1 MRARFLSYEEAT
13 ARLPVVREAV
23 VELRRLRERLREVR
37 AALERASAADRM
49 RLEQEAEEL
58 LGRMSEAV
66 RRIEE
71 AGGELKDLD
80 LGLVDFL
87 TLRAGEPVY
96 YCWRL
101 GEPEI
106 RYWHGLDEG
115 FAGRKPIEPEG
126 WTGQPVA

>member
-1 MRARFLSYEEAT
+1 MRRFLSYEEAS
-13 ARLPVVREAV
+13 AHLPAVREAV
-23 VELRRLRERLREVR
+23 LELRRLRERLVLLR
-37 AALERASAADRM
+37 AALEQAGPADRS
-49 RLEQEAEEL
+49 RLEQQAEEIL
-58 LGRMSEAV
+58 ARMSEAV
-66 RRIEE
+66 RRIEQ

-87 TLRAGEPVY
+87 TLRAGQPAY

-115 FAGRKPIEPEG
+115 FAGRKPIDPDG
-126 WTGQPVA
+126 WTGLPVA

>member
-1 MRARFLSYEEAT
+1 MSHEEAS
-13 ARLPVVREAV
+13 AQLPVVREAV
-23 VELRRLRERLREVR
+23 LELRELRDRLRSVQASLEAARAGERSRL
-37 AALERASAADRM
+37 ALEAETL
-49 RLEQEAEEL
+49 LE
-58 LGRMSEAV
+58 RMSGTI

-106 RYWHGLDEG
+106 RYWHGLEEG
-115 FAGRKPIEPEG
+115 FAGRKPIDPEG
-126 WTGQPVA
+126 WTGDPVA

>member
-1 MRARFLSYEEAT
+1 LSYEEAT
-13 ARLPVVREAV
+13 SQLPKVRQAV
-23 VELRRLRERLREVR
+23 VELQALRAELRAAR
-37 AALERASAADRM
+37 AALDRAPSEELQR
-49 RLEQEAEEL
+49 RAEEIL
-58 LGRMSEAV
+58 RDMSEAV
-66 RRIEE
+66 RRIEA

-106 RYWHGLDEG
+106 RYWHGLEEG

-126 WTGQPVA
+126 WTGLPVA

>member
-1 MRARFLSYEEAT
+1 MRRYLSYEEAT
-13 ARLPVVREAV
+13 SQLPKVRQAV
-23 VELRRLRERLREVR
+23 VELQALRAELRAAR
-37 AALERASAADRM
+37 AALDRAPSEELQR
-49 RLEQEAEEL
+49 RAEEIL
-58 LGRMSEAV
+58 RDMWEAV
-66 RRIEE
+66 RRIEA

-106 RYWHGLDEG
+106 RYWHGLEEG

-126 WTGQPVA
+126 WTGLPVA

>member
-1 MRARFLSYEEAT
+1 MRRYLSYEEAT
-13 ARLPVVREAV
+13 SQLPKVRQAV
-23 VELRRLRERLREVR
+23 VELQALRAELRAAR
-37 AALERASAADRM
+37 AALDRAPSEELQR
-49 RLEQEAEEL
+49 RAEEIL
-58 LGRMSEAV
+58 RDMSEAV
-66 RRIEE
+66 RRIEA

-106 RYWHGLDEG
+106 RYWHGLEEG

-126 WTGQPVA
+126 WTGLPVA

>member
-1 MRARFLSYEEAT
+1 MSHEEAS
-13 ARLPVVREAV
+13 AQLPVVREAV
-23 VELRRLRERLREVR
+23 LELRELRDRLRSVQASLEAACAGERNRL
-37 AALERASAADRM
+37 ALEAETL
-49 RLEQEAEEL
+49 LE
-58 LGRMSEAV
+58 RMSGTI

-106 RYWHGLDEG
+106 RYWHGLAEG
-115 FAGRKPIEPEG
+115 FAGRKPIDREG
-126 WTGQPVA
+126 WTGDPVA

>member
-1 MRARFLSYEEAT
+1 MRRFLSYEEAS
-13 ARLPVVREAV
+13 AQLPAVREAV
-23 VELRRLRERLREVR
+23 VELRGLRERLKVIR
-37 AALERASAADRM
+37 AALERASPSERA
-49 RLEQEAEEL
+49 RLEQELEEV
-58 LGRMSEAV
+58 LGRMSTAV

-80 LGLVDFL
+80 LGLVDFP

-115 FAGRKPIEPEG
+115 FAGRKPIDPEG
-126 WTGQPVA
+126 WTGSPVA

>member
-1 MRARFLSYEEAT
+1 LSHEEAS
-13 ARLPVVREAV
+13 AQLPVVREAV
-23 VELRRLRERLREVR
+23 LELRELRDRLRSVQASLEAARAGERSRL
-37 AALERASAADRM
+37 ALEAETL
-49 RLEQEAEEL
+49 LE
-58 LGRMSEAV
+58 RMSGTI

-106 RYWHGLDEG
+106 RYWHGLEEG
-115 FAGRKPIEPEG
+115 FAGRKPIDPEG
-126 WTGQPVA
+126 WTGDPVA

>member
-1 MRARFLSYEEAT
+1 MRRFLSYEEAN
-13 ARLPVVREAV
+13 AQLPLVREALL
-23 VELRRLRERLREVR
+23 ELRELRHRLRSLQASLETASEGERARL
-37 AALERASAADRM
+37 ALEAEAL
-49 RLEQEAEEL
+49 LE
-58 LGRMSEAV
+58 RMSETV
-66 RRIEE
+66 RRIEA

-106 RYWHGLDEG
+106 RYWHGLEEG

-126 WTGQPVA
+126 WTGEPVA

>member
-1 MRARFLSYEEAT
+1 MRRYLSYEEAT
-13 ARLPVVREAV
+13 SCLPQVRQAV
-23 VELRRLRERLREVR
+23 VELQALRAQLRCVR
-37 AALERASAADRM
+37 AALESTPSEEREP
-49 RLEQEAEEL
+49 LERRVQEILQA
-58 LGRMSEAV
+58 MSEAV

-96 YCWRL
+96 YCWQL

-106 RYWHGLDEG
+106 RYWHGLEEG
-115 FAGRKPIEPEG
+115 FAGRKPIHARG
-126 WTGQPVA
+126 WSGLPVA